1 LLTCFELR
9 PYSYTHCYA
18 PSSFPAQQQ
27 RLALKPNYG
36 TTIFTI
42 YAIQNQEKG
51 FQETQETLPRN
62 NADDELY
69 GEVNKI
75 IGSRAIG
82 GGAAMEYLIKWKDE
96 HAPSWLLSDSIA
108 KDVVAEY
115 ESPWWNAAKKA
126 NDRAWRLF
134 IWRLGMLSWVLL
146 RCCWS

>member
-1 LLTCFELR
+1 LLTRSELR
-9 PYSYTHCYA
+9 PYGYTHGYV

-27 RLALKPNYG
+27 RLALKPNRG
-36 TTIFTI
+36 TTIFTV

-62 NADDELY
+62 NIDDESY

-82 GGAAMEYLIKWKDE
+82 GGAAMEYLIEWKDG
-96 HAPSWLLSDSIA
+96 HAPSWLLSDYIA

-115 ESPWWNAAKKA
+115 ESP
-126 NDRAWRLF
+126 
-134 IWRLGMLSWVLL
+134 
-146 RCCWS
+146 